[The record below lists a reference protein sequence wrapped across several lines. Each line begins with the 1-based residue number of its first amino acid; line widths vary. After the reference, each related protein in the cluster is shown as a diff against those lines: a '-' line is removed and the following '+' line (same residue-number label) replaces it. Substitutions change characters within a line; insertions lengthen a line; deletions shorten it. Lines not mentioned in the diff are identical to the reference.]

1 MPYPSG
7 DIAVVNARMQDIS
20 GGMQWYMRDAYDIR
34 FLAVNGTVTVGSCQA
49 RYDFTLVEYHLYI
62 DEVSWILFS
71 TLNNALGLEFA
82 AEFWD
87 TVNKN
92 RKERWGFLEVPWIAD
107 RQAYDVA
114 APYLDVR
121 MSIFDNEAHTVRVVS
136 PFIYRDTYLRVHPN
150 GAAIFAEDKRLAYL
164 LPLIVEAHRLLP
176 PAPLFWVQD
185 DKTIPLHRQTLW
197 LHASTIQWLSDTG
210 EAYPPELRDEIQPR
224 LDKLKPPARPMQP
237 PQPPKPTR
245 WRELHKEKSDTQASQ
260 ASASQDPRVSQPEP
274 QQLADTEK
282 QYMELQAVMAK
293 LGQRTLA
300 ESRPKASQ
308 PSQAPDRATFPPEPE
323 PQQVNTGHATQ
334 NDGQPPP
341 TKLSAQTLAAA
352 RPTPPSP
359 PSPQEPR
366 KDAPGTGELSDPGH
380 RHPGAQNQ
388 PLPDKEQPHIAE
400 DHVGPPP
407 ILSPT
412 DSPDT
417 VTSDTVVVSS
427 PSPDQEENFDTM
439 DMATLQRRRIEALE
453 TVQDLA
459 AQLFKAQDIAS
470 QITKRLKT
478 MQENQATPMP
488 PGHPGEDIE
497 IEKMD

>member
-20 GGMQWYMRDAYDIR
+20 GGMQWNMRDAYDIR
-34 FLAVNGTVTVGSCQA
+34 FLAVNGTVTVGSGQA
-49 RYDFTLVEYHLYI
+49 KYDFTLVEYHLYI

-71 TLNNALGLEFA
+71 TLNDALGLEFA

-164 LPLIVEAHRLLP
+164 LPLIVEAHKLLP

-245 WRELHKEKSDTQASQ
+245 WRELHKEKSNTQASQ
-260 ASASQDPRVSQPEP
+260 ASASQDPQASQPVP
-274 QQLADTEK
+274 QQLAETEK
-282 QYMELQAVMAK
+282 RYMELQAVMAT

-300 ESRPKASQ
+300 ESRLKANQPDQKPDGTTDSPAPK
-308 PSQAPDRATFPPEPE
+308 QAD
-323 PQQVNTGHATQ
+323 TGLDTQ
-334 NDGQPPP
+334 DSSQPPP
-341 TKLSAQTLAAA
+341 TKLSAQTLTAS
-352 RPTPPSP
+352 RPTPPPPP
-359 PSPQEPR
+359 PSKEPR

-380 RHPGAQNQ
+380 RHPGAKKLPQ
-388 PLPDKEQPHIAE
+388 PGKEQPLIVEVNA
-400 DHVGPPP
+400 GPPP

-417 VTSDTVVVSS
+417 LTSETVVVSS
-427 PSPDQEENFDTM
+427 PAPDQEENFDAM
-439 DMATLQRRRIEALE
+439 DMATLQSRRLAALE
-453 TVQDLA
+453 TVQDLT
-459 AQLFKAQDIAS
+459 AQLFRAQDAVS
-470 QITKRLKT
+470 RITKRLKT
-478 MQENQATPMP
+478 MQESQATPMP
-488 PGHPGEDIE
+488 PAHPREDIE
-497 IEKMD
+497 IEGMD